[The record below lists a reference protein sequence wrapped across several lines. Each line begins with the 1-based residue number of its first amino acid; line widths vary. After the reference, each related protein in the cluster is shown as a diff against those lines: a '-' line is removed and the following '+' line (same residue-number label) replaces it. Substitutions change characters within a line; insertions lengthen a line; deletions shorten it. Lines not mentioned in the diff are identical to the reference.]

1 MNAGDPLEWYMD
13 IPVVSRAYLTLSF
26 LTTAACALDLV
37 SPFSLY
43 FNYTLIVEKAQVWR
57 LFSNFLF
64 FGTLGIDFVFHM
76 YFLCRYSRLLE
87 ENSFRGRT
95 ADFVWMLFL
104 AAVVMTGIAPFV
116 SVHFLGSSLAFMM
129 VYVWGRR
136 NRYERMSFLGLFPF
150 TAPYLPWVLFSF
162 SVLLGHMWTTDAIGM
177 VVGHL
182 YYYLEDVYPALADAR
197 GWKRR
202 KLLVT
207 PSIVHKLCGSTP
219 PGAGVATPV
228 VTDPVLLPNAVA
240 AAPPLQ
246 PQPDGFGADGA
257 TNNDA
262 ANDDADGAGGDDGE
276 DDGHAAPAGV
286 AQ

>member
-1 MNAGDPLEWYMD
+1 M
-13 IPVVSRAYLTLSF
+13 
-26 LTTAACALDLV
+26 
-37 SPFSLY
+37 
-43 FNYTLIVEKAQVWR
+43 
-57 LFSNFLF
+57 
-64 FGTLGIDFVFHM
+64 
-76 YFLCRYSRLLE
+76 
-87 ENSFRGRT
+87 
-95 ADFVWMLFL
+95 
-104 AAVVMTGIAPFV
+104 

-207 PSIVHKLCGSTP
+207 PSIVCVSRCLFCWLKSAPHPCELLSHIA
-219 PGAGVATPV
+219 AGTSFVARRLLA
-228 VTDPVLLPNAVA
+228 PVLPHRWSQTLCFSRTQWPLHRRCNRSPMALGLTEPPITMPPMTMPTVPVA
-240 AAPPLQ
+240 MMAKTMGMPR
-246 PQPDGFGADGA
+246 PQEWLNNSSTVAHWLW
-257 TNNDA
+257 TN
-262 ANDDADGAGGDDGE
+262 
-276 DDGHAAPAGV
+276 
-286 AQ
+286 